1 MRPTELIISAFG
13 PYAGEVTL
21 DMASLGDRGLYL
33 ITGDTGAGKTTLFD
47 AIAFALYGNASGDS
61 RKPRMLRS
69 KYARPDARTY
79 VEMGFS
85 YSGKEYRV
93 RRNPEYMRTKQRG
106 EGETREKPDA
116 QLHMPDG
123 RLVTGDKAVTAEVE
137 GLLGL
142 NREQFS
148 QIAML
153 AQGSFSRLLSGRTE
167 DRGIIFREIFK
178 TKPYQL
184 FQEKLKDRAKGLYG
198 RYADSRKSMEQYA
211 GGVITEGHS
220 EELKLRWKE
229 VPQGSLEAL
238 LEVLDQLI
246 GADEAQQQGKD
257 RAMALVR
264 DEMAAL
270 GMELGKMQGDAAVC
284 RDMAAA
290 ADVLRE
296 NMPVLEQAKV
306 RYEREKERQAD
317 RDGLIGTVT
326 RMEENL
332 KTYDRFDSLQENL
345 KACRKETES
354 LEKRLGQ
361 AALEERQWKERNDS
375 DEKILESLR
384 QAGEEYQAALTAG
397 ERLGEYSGRIGLLAE
412 ELAQYGQERKKLEA
426 ARERYRAAGEESRR
440 ADDAYREMYQRFLDN
455 QAGILASRLTEGQP
469 CPVCGSVA
477 HPAPARYLE
486 EGNEAAKDKVDRL
499 KAAAEE
505 KDKAA
510 ARLSLEAG
518 RLAGSLDTR
527 YERMKQQIDAEVA
540 TWKEDWQKRIRQAE
554 ADAGA
559 LALETGDVRQ
569 GRRYFLEQWEL
580 MMGQLKGQLERQ
592 AAAQK
597 EKIREKKKRK
607 EDKEAVE
614 GRRALGRQSLEEASE
629 RKQQAQKMLAES
641 QAKEREL
648 ESRLKEMESSLP
660 YENRKAAQAELA
672 EKKAFLAGLEK
683 AFKEAEES
691 YNRISR
697 RVSDAQA
704 RLEALRGR
712 MAEKDAEGRE
722 SAGEEIAGRETA
734 EEDRDPAKG
743 PDTMLPGGM
752 DVRTAMEH
760 LEARMQE
767 NRQHQSEARERLTGL
782 EQEKSRLHHRL
793 ETNRMARERISE
805 QKASMEEIQK
815 EWTWVKALSDTAAG
829 GGGGEGKKTPTGHAQ
844 MAYFERIIARAN
856 TRFMVMSGGQYELK
870 RCTEEDNRG
879 KNGLGLNVIDHY
891 NGTERSVKTLSGGE
905 SFQASLSLALGLS
918 DEIQSAAGGIRLD
931 TLFVDEGF
939 GSLDEDTLN
948 LAMKSL
954 GDLAEGRRLVGII
967 SHVGELKERIQH
979 QIVVVKDKTG
989 GSRAYIEL

>member
-106 EGETREKPDA
+106 EGETGEKPDA

-712 MAEKDAEGRE
+712 MAE
-722 SAGEEIAGRETA
+722 EEIAGRETA

-752 DVRTAMEH
+752 DVRTAMER

-829 GGGGEGKKTPTGHAQ
+829 EVGGKEKITLETYAQ

>member
-1 MRPTELIISAFG
+1 
-13 PYAGEVTL
+13 
-21 DMASLGDRGLYL
+21 
-33 ITGDTGAGKTTLFD
+33 
-47 AIAFALYGNASGDS
+47 
-61 RKPRMLRS
+61 
-69 KYARPDARTY
+69 
-79 VEMGFS
+79 
-85 YSGKEYRV
+85 
-93 RRNPEYMRTKQRG
+93 
-106 EGETREKPDA
+106 
-116 QLHMPDG
+116 
-123 RLVTGDKAVTAEVE
+123 
-137 GLLGL
+137 
-142 NREQFS
+142 
-148 QIAML
+148 
-153 AQGSFSRLLSGRTE
+153 
-167 DRGIIFREIFK
+167 
-178 TKPYQL
+178 
-184 FQEKLKDRAKGLYG
+184 
-198 RYADSRKSMEQYA
+198 
-211 GGVITEGHS
+211 
-220 EELKLRWKE
+220 
-229 VPQGSLEAL
+229 
-238 LEVLDQLI
+238 
-246 GADEAQQQGKD
+246 
-257 RAMALVR
+257 
-264 DEMAAL
+264 
-270 GMELGKMQGDAAVC
+270 
-284 RDMAAA
+284 
-290 ADVLRE
+290 
-296 NMPVLEQAKV
+296 
-306 RYEREKERQAD
+306 
-317 RDGLIGTVT
+317 
-326 RMEENL
+326 
-332 KTYDRFDSLQENL
+332 
-345 KACRKETES
+345 
-354 LEKRLGQ
+354 
-361 AALEERQWKERNDS
+361 
-375 DEKILESLR
+375 
-384 QAGEEYQAALTAG
+384 
-397 ERLGEYSGRIGLLAE
+397 
-412 ELAQYGQERKKLEA
+412 
-426 ARERYRAAGEESRR
+426 
-440 ADDAYREMYQRFLDN
+440 
-455 QAGILASRLTEGQP
+455 
-469 CPVCGSVA
+469 
-477 HPAPARYLE
+477 
-486 EGNEAAKDKVDRL
+486 
-499 KAAAEE
+499 
-505 KDKAA
+505 
-510 ARLSLEAG
+510 
-518 RLAGSLDTR
+518 
-527 YERMKQQIDAEVA
+527 
-540 TWKEDWQKRIRQAE
+540 
-554 ADAGA
+554 
-559 LALETGDVRQ
+559 
-569 GRRYFLEQWEL
+569 
-580 MMGQLKGQLERQ
+580 MGQLKGQLERQ

-614 GRRALGRQSLEEASE
+614 GRRALGRQSMEEASE

-712 MAEKDAEGRE
+712 MAEKDAERRE
-722 SAGEEIAGRETA
+722 TAGEEIA

-829 GGGGEGKKTPTGHAQ
+829 EVGGKEKITLETYAQ

-954 GDLAEGRRLVGII
+954 GDLAEGRRLEGII

>member
-722 SAGEEIAGRETA
+722 TAG
-734 EEDRDPAKG
+734 EDRDPAKG

-752 DVRTAMEH
+752 DVRTAMER

-767 NRQHQSEARERLTGL
+767 NRQRQSEARERLTGL

-829 GGGGEGKKTPTGHAQ
+829 EVGGKEKITLETYAQ